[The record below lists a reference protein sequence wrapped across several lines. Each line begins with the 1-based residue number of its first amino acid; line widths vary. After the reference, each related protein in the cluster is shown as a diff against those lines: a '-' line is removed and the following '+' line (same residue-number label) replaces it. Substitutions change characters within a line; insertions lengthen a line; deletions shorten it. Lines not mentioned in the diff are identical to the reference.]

1 MNKIKRKFNPPISH
15 KKLRLHSA
23 ERNTSWGTI
32 FQDYRTSLHESD
44 LKFYPNTEELREP
57 LSKFYGYDNFLM
69 GFGSDRCIKY
79 FVESNSKKHWFWGRK
94 KLIIS
99 EPTFPMFGVYG
110 QMYNLKVKPIP
121 YNIIKFPIDSFVK
134 SITLNS
140 IVIISNPSSPIGDV
154 ISYKDIRR
162 ILDKGVPTLIDEAYI
177 EFSNEKTALSLIEE
191 YPNLYVTRTFSKA
204 YGSAGTRF
212 GLIFSQTKNIDSM
225 NQYRDMYETT
235 GQTLKWIQTLCR
247 NKDVADEYIENV
259 KKTRG
264 KLLIKLYDKGIKFIP
279 SSCNWFHIRESDLPR
294 LKSMERDM
302 VFRKNCVIPERGNDW
317 VRLQITDN
325 IKDYDWIL
333 K

>member
-1 MNKIKRKFNPPISH
+1 MSKIERKFNPSISH

-23 ERNTSWGTI
+23 ERNSSWGEV
-32 FQDYRTSLHESD
+32 FDDYRNSLTEKD
-44 LKFYPNTEELREP
+44 LKFYPNTEELRAP

-69 GFGSDRCIKY
+69 GFGSDRCIRY
-79 FVESNSKKHWFWGRK
+79 FVQSNSKKHWLFGRK

-110 QMYNLKVKPIP
+110 QMYNLKVKTIP

-134 SITLNS
+134 SITRNS

-177 EFSNEKTALSLIEE
+177 EFSNQKTSLSLIEE
-191 YPNLYVTRTFSKA
+191 YSNLYVTRTFSKA

-212 GLIFSQTKNIDSM
+212 GLVFSQTQNIDSM

-235 GQTLKWIQTLCR
+235 GQTFKWIQTLCR
-247 NKDVADEYIENV
+247 NKEFADEYIKNV

-264 KLLIKLYDKGIKFIP
+264 DLLIKLYDKGLKFIP
-279 SSCNWFHIRESDLPR
+279 SSCNWFHIKEADLGNLP
-294 LKSMERDM
+294 ENI